1 MTLKEFLQFM
11 EERACHD
18 AGDFIDSS
26 DSPAYELEF
35 VKRFLEILGTE
46 KVDFLEKEMAGLKIL
61 EMNPYQRKIYENVQA
76 DKKKALEL
84 D

>member
-1 MTLKEFLQFM
+1 M

-61 EMNPYQRKIYENVQA
+61 EMNPY
-76 DKKKALEL
+76 
-84 D
+84 